1 MRREPTKN
9 PHTRPAIATLER
21 LHAELGGAIRQNKQH
36 QKVLSGQMRHVE
48 AVIKMLDPAYNLTGI
63 AVKRR
68 KPNRW
73 FKHGTIY
80 RRALDVLRAAEKP
93 MTPLEIATAVFAA
106 QGVSDADKV
115 EVKNMSL
122 GIHRNLKRRAGKV
135 VERLGEG
142 TPARWTLKKEGT
154 GS

>member
-1 MRREPTKN
+1 
-9 PHTRPAIATLER
+9 
-21 LHAELGGAIRQNKQH
+21 
-36 QKVLSGQMRHVE
+36 
-48 AVIKMLDPAYNLTGI
+48 
-63 AVKRR
+63 
-68 KPNRW
+68 
-73 FKHGTIY
+73 
-80 RRALDVLRAAEKP
+80 

-142 TPARWTLKKEGT
+142 TPAKWRLTTYHRKFFLQFCRLPTFCRGVE
-154 GS
+154 SRSI